1 MAGSQPAVTTLSLL
15 LVVLLTASRC
25 AGREFV
31 VGDGGGWVER
41 LGHESF
47 NDWAKRQRFHVN
59 DTLVFKY
66 NAKGDDGVLWVTR
79 GQYDACNT
87 TGPLVSLGGG
97 GGDSRFVLK
106 EPVEYYFIDA
116 DSNRCRIGERLIVHV
131 QHSHDNDNTSSSPQ
145 PPKSSSSSS
154 PPPPATTPKPAPSSA
169 AAPPA
174 PTSSSSAPSA
184 PPPSPVPSSAGNVS
198 SPSPPP
204 VAGTNGT
211 DPPPSKSSAVALRA
225 GVLACLIL
233 GGAAILWS
241 DV

>member
-1 MAGSQPAVTTLSLL
+1 MAGSHLVVIVTTVSLL
-15 LVVLLTASRC
+15 LVLLTATRC

-66 NAKGDDGVLWVTR
+66 NAKGDGGVLWVTR

-87 TGPLVSLGGG
+87 TGPLLSLGG

-116 DSNRCRIGERLIVHV
+116 DSNRCRIGERLIVQV
-131 QHSHDNDNTSSSPQ
+131 QHYWHDNNNNTSSSPP
-145 PPKSSSSSS
+145 PPKSSSSSQ
-154 PPPPATTPKPAPSSA
+154 PPPTAPKPAP
-169 AAPPA
+169 PP
-174 PTSSSSAPSA
+174 PESSSAP
-184 PPPSPVPSSAGNVS
+184 PPCPVPSFPGNVS
-198 SPSPPP
+198 SPSPAP
-204 VAGTNGT
+204 VAAGTNGT
-211 DPPPSKSSAVALRA
+211 DPPPSSKSSPVALRA

-233 GGAAILWS
+233 GGAAILL
-241 DV
+241 